1 MEYET
6 FILLMNTTA
15 IVFLIALALL
25 LCFANRFKGEGVYA
39 TLIIFTTTIPD
50 YIYNVCDYFGWQ
62 VFALLM
68 APIAYSVNL
77 MLMPFLLLL
86 AHRAFNPR
94 YRFRYAQ
101 LIHFLPALLF
111 AGLVAYHI
119 SEMSLSE
126 LQLFSVE
133 RVAGFR
139 TLLTGI
145 NFLIL
150 LIQLVLYFYWI
161 FTYLHKVKHYI
172 FSNFSQPELSAKVWV
187 PRFITFVGVMVL
199 LAMVASHFDP
209 LGGFRLFYLINVVE
223 MGYLLFLELENA
235 NSYRLGSMNAP
246 AELPVVTETEVE
258 TFDEE
263 LDESEPMK
271 DEAALMEQYAREVE
285 EYLQTT
291 EAYVRSDLSLAEVSR
306 DTGIAA
312 RNISKAINTVLKKTF
327 FDLINGFRIEKSM
340 ELLKEKKQLG
350 LTLETIAE
358 KCGFNSQFT
367 FCRAFKKA
375 TGVSTS
381 EWLRLMR

>member
-1 MEYET
+1 MGYDT
-6 FILLMNTTA
+6 FILFINTAA

-25 LCFANRFKGEGVYA
+25 LCFANRFKGEGTYA
-39 TLIIFTTTIPD
+39 ALIIFTTTLPD

-94 YRFRYAQ
+94 YRFRYAS
-101 LIHFLPALLF
+101 LIHFLPALFF
-111 AGLVAYHI
+111 AGLVAFHI
-119 SEMSLSE
+119 SELSLEE
-126 LQLFSVE
+126 LRHFSVE

-150 LIQLVLYFYWI
+150 LVQLVVYFYWI
-161 FTYLHKVKHYI
+161 FTYLHKVKRYV

-187 PRFITFVGVMVL
+187 PRFITFMGVMVL

-209 LGGFRLFYLINVVE
+209 LGGFRLFYFINVVA
-223 MGYLLFLELENA
+223 MGYLLYQELEHA
-235 NSYRLGSMNAP
+235 NNYRRRSMNVP
-246 AELPVVTETEVE
+246 AESPVVTEAEVNV
-258 TFDEE
+258 FDET
-263 LDESEPMK
+263 LRQAEPVK

-285 EYLQTT
+285 EYLKTS
-291 EAYVRSDLSLAEVSR
+291 EAYVRSDLSLAEVAKA
-306 DTGIAA
+306 TGIAS

-327 FDLINGFRIEKSM
+327 FDLINGLRIEKAKQ
-340 ELLKEKKQLG
+340 LLQQKKQLD

-358 KCGFNSQFT
+358 RCGFNSQST

-381 EWLRLMR
+381 EWLRLTR